1 MGVLTVSRLQWCH
14 MRPSSYRWWRRH
26 LPPPCRKLMR
36 CCRREAAARGSQFK
50 TETQSCGA
58 FLVHYRVGLTRAH
71 DVQHARHTTAAL
83 HAAQQQRRSLLRPR
97 GRQPTRRTS
106 TCVRRARPAL
116 QRCDRPWRRSP
127 RRKAFS
133 SRMSEGFK
141 TTDGCGKSVR
151 QPTTRKTQLTDPS
164 NSVYGMIR
172 LPQVAQHAQLHAPVV
187 LCEDRARWIE
197 RLWVGGVAESHV
209 EPGRG
214 VGRREVGDLG
224 TGGR

>member
-1 MGVLTVSRLQWCH
+1 MMCSMHDTPQLHCTLH
-14 MRPSSYRWWRRH
+14 SSNGGLYFGREVASPLGGHRH
-26 LPPPCRKLMR
+26 
-36 CCRREAAARGSQFK
+36 ASGARGRLCSDVIGRG
-50 TETQSCGA
+50 GA
-58 FLVHYRVGLTRAH
+58 RQGEKHSLMIRGL
-71 DVQHARHTTAAL
+71 
-83 HAAQQQRRSLLRPR
+83 
-97 GRQPTRRTS
+97 
-106 TCVRRARPAL
+106 
-116 QRCDRPWRRSP
+116 
-127 RRKAFS
+127 KI
-133 SRMSEGFK
+133 
-141 TTDGCGKSVR
+141 TDGFPKANDE
-151 QPTTRKTQLTDPS
+151 KNAADPS

>member
-1 MGVLTVSRLQWCH
+1 MVSHASIVLPLVASPSATSMSQASALLQTGGSGT
-14 MRPSSYRWWRRH
+14 RQSVQDRDAGRSGA
-26 LPPPCRKLMR
+26 LP
-36 CCRREAAARGSQFK
+36 GGFD
-50 TETQSCGA
+50 T
-58 FLVHYRVGLTRAH
+58 
-71 DVQHARHTTAAL
+71 VQHARHTTAAL

-197 RLWVGGVAESHV
+197 RLWVGGVAESHIDSWQGATSS
-209 EPGRG
+209 GRQA
-214 VGRREVGDLG
+214 
-224 TGGR
+224 